1 MITYMKSVLV
11 LFYLKMI
18 ETLCHI
24 KDVDEGV
31 NEYDD
36 HDDDD
41 DDINDVKVK
50 SVLVLYYL
58 KMFVFHHHIST
69 IHAIS
74 LGELMF

>member
-1 MITYMKSVLV
+1 MKITYMKSVLV

-18 ETLCHI
+18 KTLCHI
-24 KDVDEGV
+24 EDDDEGGD
-31 NEYDD
+31 EDED
-36 HDDDD
+36 HDEVD
-41 DDINDVKVK
+41 DVKVK